1 VPVPV
6 PANAEA
12 LKNAKGGNKAGANQF
27 TPTLVANA
35 GPPARYTP
43 PAEAPLTLAPREFAR
58 TIPRDW
64 RISSFSTLTRTRLDE
79 EQPDYDRVASLERLE
94 KEDAAELAAESI
106 PAEAEPAAGIF
117 AFPRGSGPGTCW
129 HKIFEA
135 LDFTNLAGTADGGNG
150 LEQVVQREL
159 EARGLAASWA
169 NELGAAVRRTLSV
182 PLTTPTGTTFTLDTI
197 RLEQRLTE
205 LEFQFPAAL
214 LTPELFQKTLGTVA
228 AVPNF
233 GAWLARLGFRPVR
246 GFLKGYID
254 LVFEFEGRYYLLDWK
269 SNWLGNRVED
279 YSPERLPQT
288 MAEHYYA
295 LQYHLYT
302 VALHL
307 YLKRRMAGYDYDQHF
322 GGVYYLFLRG
332 LDPARPQFGVF
343 QARPTFQTTNAL
355 AQSLLD
361 TSMT

>member
-1 VPVPV
+1 MYLVSKTKETIGGIAHYVQRIHAINVANGTDVVTPFVGGVAQSPVPV
-6 PANAEA
+6 
-12 LKNAKGGNKAGANQF
+12 GAV
-27 TPTLVANA
+27 T
-35 GPPARYTP
+35 
-43 PAEAPLTLAPREFAR
+43 
-58 TIPRDW
+58 
-64 RISSFSTLTRTRLDE
+64 STVVPQL
-79 EQPDYDRVASLERLE
+79 S
-94 KEDAAELAAESI
+94 
-106 PAEAEPAAGIF
+106 
-117 AFPRGSGPGTCW
+117 
-129 HKIFEA
+129 
-135 LDFTNLAGTADGGNG
+135 NGTAY
-150 LEQVVQREL
+150 
-159 EARGLAASWA
+159 S
-169 NELGAAVRRTLSV
+169 
-182 PLTTPTGTTFTLDTI
+182 F
-197 RLEQRLTE
+197 
-205 LEFQFPAAL
+205 
-214 LTPELFQKTLGTVA
+214 TVA

-233 GAWLARLGFRPVR
+233 GAWLARLGFGPVR

-288 MAEHYYA
+288 MAEHYYG

-332 LDPARPQFGVF
+332 LDPAQPQFGVF